1 MKRRTNKEFFNQT
14 KEPFYLPTCKMAWS
28 QMTIIQLTLLC
39 LMTADISTEAN
50 HVSIHHMDDNM
61 SLNERFFDDVRAL
74 IKRHLKKN
82 VNEVRPGITYSGGE

>member
-1 MKRRTNKEFFNQT
+1 
-14 KEPFYLPTCKMAWS
+14 
-28 QMTIIQLTLLC
+28 
-39 LMTADISTEAN
+39 MTADISTEAN

-82 VNEVRPGITYSGGE
+82 VNEVRPGITFNGGE